1 MPPPPP
7 ESPPV
12 DDPLARLEARLQEA
26 SRAAERLI
34 AQAAAEA
41 TAAATGRAGRPKSP
55 PQGWQTPTEP
65 DAGGPG
71 PEIEALAELW
81 TAVRELMPPDL
92 RQRLVEAVR
101 ELLMATRALIDWYL
115 ERADH
120 DRRHPPEV
128 EDIPIL

>member
-1 MPPPPP
+1 VPPPPP

-12 DDPLARLEARLQEA
+12 DNPLARLEARLQDA

-41 TAAATGRAGRPKSP
+41 TAAATGRSGRPTPP
-55 PQGWQTPTEP
+55 PQGWQTPAEP
-65 DAGGPG
+65 DAGGPA
-71 PEIEALAELW
+71 PEIEALVELW
-81 TAVRELMPPDL
+81 TAMRELVPPEL
-92 RQRLVEAVR
+92 RRRVAEAVR
-101 ELLMATRALIDWYL
+101 ELLTAMRELIDWYL

-120 DRRHPPEV
+120 DRRQSPEV